1 MQRLFT
7 VIGVI
12 FAVSLLVIIHEFGH
26 YLVARAFGMRVLT
39 YSIGFGPVMA
49 RWRPK
54 GSDTVFQV
62 CAIPMLGYVQVAGM
76 NPSEVVDPKDRGS
89 YANARPLARF
99 LMILAGPLANY
110 LAALIAV
117 FFLLLLGGEQLSQS
131 ARATVD
137 NLVPGRPAI
146 AAGLRPNDTIVA
158 IDGVATPNWISMVEG
173 IRGSNGRTLTLRVER
188 DGTTSEIRVTPQPL
202 VIGGQRVFGIGI
214 GGPRAQYRP
223 VSSSR
228 AVSGAFVGSARAT
241 AGVLDIYS
249 KLFRRKLPDAQLMGP
264 VRMVQETA
272 SQASKGWREGLDALA
287 SISLQLFV
295 MNLLPIPVLDGG
307 RLIFLLYEMVF
318 RKRPNA
324 KVEQGLLFASMLP
337 MLGLFVFLTARE
349 LWAIVSRLLSHA

>member
-1 MQRLFT
+1 MQKLVT
-7 VIGVI
+7 IVGVI

-26 YLVARAFGMRVLT
+26 YLVARAFGMRVIT
-39 YSIGFGPVMA
+39 YSIGFGPTIA

-54 GSDTVFQV
+54 GSDTVFQL

-76 NPSEVVDPKDRGS
+76 NPSEEVDPKDRGS

-110 LAALIAV
+110 LAALAAV
-117 FFLLLLGGEQLSQS
+117 FCLLLFGGEQLSHS

-137 NLVPGRPAI
+137 DVVPNRPAA
-146 AAGLRPNDTIVA
+146 AAGLQPNDTILS
-158 IDGVATPNWISMVEG
+158 INGVATPNWMAMVER
-173 IRGSNGRTLTLRVER
+173 IRGSNGQQLTLHIER
-188 DGTTSEIRVTPQPL
+188 AGSTVDLRVTPQRL
-202 VIGGQRVFGIGI
+202 DIGGQQVYGIGI

-223 VSSSR
+223 VSFQR
-228 AVSGAFVGSARAT
+228 ALTGALGGSARAT
-241 AGVLDIYS
+241 AEVVDVYS

-272 SQASKGWREGLDALA
+272 SQASKGWREGLGALA
-287 SISLQLFV
+287 FISLQLFV

-307 RLIFLLYEMVF
+307 RLLFLLYEMVM

-324 KVEQGLLFASMLP
+324 KVEQALLLGSMLP
-337 MLGLFVFLTARE
+337 MAGLFVFLTSRE
-349 LWAIVSRLLSHA
+349 VWNILKRVLFHG